1 VLETQAARPA
11 GATAATPEATMAD
24 EAATDAR
31 RPMPLPED
39 VKKQY
44 IGILM
49 SILQDHAAASG
60 DARKALQAITA
71 DPQKAFQLDG
81 GLLDLIKLLCDC
93 KAVIAILECL
103 CKMLTG
109 G

>member
-1 VLETQAARPA
+1 
-11 GATAATPEATMAD
+11 MAD
-24 EAATDAR
+24 EATADPR
-31 RPMPLPED
+31 RVAPVPED
-39 VKKQY
+39 VKKH
-44 IGILM
+44 IISILTGILET
-49 SILQDHAAASG
+49 HAATNAE
-60 DARKALQAITA
+60 AQKALRAITA

-103 CKMLTG
+103 CKLLTG